1 MIHYTHRGISIEGN
15 IVDVIN
21 ADIYP
26 GTIEIREGKIVNIT
40 RASGAYSHYIIPPFV
55 DAHVHI
61 ESSMLVPSEFAR
73 VAVRHGTVA
82 TVSDPHEIG
91 NVLGIAGV
99 KFMLDNSKTVP
110 FKFYFGAPSCVPAT
124 EHETSGGRIGA
135 EEIEELFKTTEVNHL
150 SEVMNFPGVINNDP
164 DITGKIEIARKYGK
178 AIDGHAPGLRGD
190 ALRKYISSGISTDHE
205 CLSLEEAE
213 EKIQSGMKILIR
225 QGSAAKDLM
234 MLLELIDRYPDNCMF
249 CTDDCHP
256 DDLVKGPVREI
267 VKKAIASGIDKFK
280 VLRCVSVNPVKHY
293 GLDVGL
299 LQKGDYADLLIIDN
313 FKDFNILKTVIN
325 GKMVSD
331 GGRTLVEQIPVSPV
345 NNFNIVEKRLS
356 DFTVKK
362 SGEKI
367 NLIIA
372 EDKKIIT
379 GRERVIPKVS
389 DDNLTSDPERDILK
403 IVVINRYHD
412 APAAVAFVKGFGLK
426 KGAIASSV
434 AHDSHNII
442 AVGVSDRDLLRAV
455 NNIIRNKGGMTVA
468 SDEYEE
474 CIPLPVAGLMATDD
488 GFEVAERYH
497 RIDSLA
503 KDLGAS
509 LSAPFMTLSFMA
521 LPVIPSLKLTDR
533 GLFDSVNFRFISL
546 FETG

>member
-1 MIHYTHRGISIEGN
+1 MSIEGN

-21 ADIYP
+21 SDIYP
-26 GTIEIREGKIVNIT
+26 GIIEIRDGRIIKIRRT
-40 RASGAYSHYIIPPFV
+40 SSDYSHYIIPPFV

-82 TVSDPHEIG
+82 TVSDPHEIA
-91 NVLGIAGV
+91 NVLGISGV
-99 KFMLDNSKTVP
+99 RFMLDNGKTVP

-164 DITGKIEIARKYGK
+164 DITGKIEIARRYGK
-178 AIDGHAPGLRGD
+178 PIDGHAPGLRGD

-267 VKKAIASGIDKFK
+267 VKNAIASGIDKFK

-299 LQKGDYADLLIIDN
+299 LQEGDYADLLIIDN

-325 GKMVSD
+325 GKIVSD

-372 EDKKIIT
+372 EDKKIVT

-389 DDNLTSDPERDILK
+389 DDYLTSDPERDILK

-455 NNIIRNKGGMTVA
+455 NNIISNRGGMAVA

-503 KDLGAS
+503 KALGAS